1 MTKFSQLELIY
12 NQFVNLSNELNT
24 LIEDEEY
31 DYVIEKLP
39 HKDKLIKKLL
49 NAKKT
54 ANLTKE
60 ENEKIELIEKSI
72 REKETKTLN
81 NLKKLQDELAIE
93 IKATKSKVKIGSAYA
108 IEPENEHGIMI
119 DISE

>member
-39 HKDKLIKKLL
+39 QKDKLIKKLL

-54 ANLTKE
+54 AVLTKE

-72 REKETKTLN
+72 KENETKTLN

-108 IEPENEHGIMI
+108 IEPENEHGIII